1 MKRTFLTLLLALVGL
16 SLFASSEYTIVTVLE
31 KIETN
36 DNTYAVCKYSSN
48 SPQEV
53 KYILLPTK
61 IDEGKYKVKISR
73 VDQDIYIIEGT
84 DLYIKTNYCYEL
96 CYNEEVILIIR
107 NGYNR
112 KCSFGEVIFD

>member
-73 VDQDIYIIEGT
+73 VDQDIYLIEGT
-84 DLYIKTNYCYEL
+84 DLYIKTKYCYES
-96 CYNEEVILIIR
+96 CYYEEVILIIR
-107 NGYNR
+107 NGYNL
-112 KCSFGEVIFD
+112 KYSFGEVIFD

>member
-1 MKRTFLTLLLALVGL
+1 MLLAVVGL

-53 KYILLPTK
+53 IYILLPTK
-61 IDEGKYKVKISR
+61 IDE
-73 VDQDIYIIEGT
+73 
-84 DLYIKTNYCYEL
+84 
-96 CYNEEVILIIR
+96 
-107 NGYNR
+107 
-112 KCSFGEVIFD
+112 